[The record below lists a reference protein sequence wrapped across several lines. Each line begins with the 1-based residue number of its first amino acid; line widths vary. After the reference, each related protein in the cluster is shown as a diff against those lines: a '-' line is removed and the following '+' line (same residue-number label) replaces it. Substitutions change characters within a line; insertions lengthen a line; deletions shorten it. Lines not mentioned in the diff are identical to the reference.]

1 VPGGVRVRT
10 HSAPGSLA
18 ALYPVLRAPVA
29 GRYRFAMRYWRDA
42 GAIRFGAYRAD
53 QPGHWLA
60 STSKPYWDG
69 SDPTLVFWVRLAAG
83 EEFRLAIENY
93 NETVRLPASFL
104 MKGVSAVRIGDSA
117 AGAFR

>member
-10 HSAPGSLA
+10 HSTPGSLA

-42 GAIRFGAYRAD
+42 GAIRFGAFRAD

-69 SDPTLVFWVRLAAG
+69 TDPNLVFWVRLAAG
-83 EEFRLAIENY
+83 EEFRLAIENH

-104 MKGVSAVRIGDSA
+104 MKGVSAVRVGD
-117 AGAFR
+117 